1 MTTILRWDLDL
12 NSKQLVS
19 GTILS
24 LLFISFIIPS
34 IQAIATRQTAMLSY
48 IEQCKVG
55 PGFGNTPDASVPT
68 LESTFQALYIL
79 NAYNNFAEVNV
90 NALISWVNSCRNA
103 DHGYGNTNHT
113 SVVSDISSTYYATW
127 ILDLFDRNLDNRT
140 DEWVAACQ
148 NKSSSFGEKINGT
161 ATLSATY
168 YGLETLYL
176 NNTNLKAYNVSTWIL
191 ERQNTK
197 PSSLGY
203 GGFATDSNSSNMGA
217 TWAAIGAIKRLNS
230 GGYLIEPLISWINR
244 SQNNISYDDNFG
256 AFSTTPTDTDWSLLN
271 TYAAIYSLQTLGS
284 SYLARINL
292 EATLDWL
299 ITLQNTDGGF
309 RVNSFIG
316 SSSLSATYY
325 AFRTLEL
332 VDQEPLLSGN
342 VPWESPFEMP
352 IWAWILIILGIGIAA
367 IFIIKKFYLD

>member
-19 GTILS
+19 GIFLS

-79 NAYNNFAEVNV
+79 NAYNNLAEVNV

-127 ILDLFDRNLDNRT
+127 ILILFDRSLDNRT

-148 NKSSSFGEKINGT
+148 NKSSSFGGKINGT

-217 TWAAIGAIKRLNS
+217 TWVAIGAIERLNS
-230 GGYLIEPLISWINR
+230 SGYLIEPLIWWINR
-244 SQNNISYDDNFG
+244 SQNTVSYDDNFG
-256 AFSTTPTDTDWSLLN
+256 AFSIKPTETDWSLLN
-271 TYAAIYSLQTLGS
+271 TYAAVYSLQTLGA

-309 RVNSFIG
+309 HVNSFTG

-342 VPWESPFEMP
+342 IPWESPFEMP
-352 IWAWILIILGIGIAA
+352 IWAWVLVILGIGIAT

>member
-1 MTTILRWDLDL
+1 
-12 NSKQLVS
+12 
-19 GTILS
+19 
-24 LLFISFIIPS
+24 
-34 IQAIATRQTAMLSY
+34 MLSY

-79 NAYNNFAEVNV
+79 NAYNNLAEVNV
-90 NALISWVNSCRNA
+90 NALISWVNSYRNA

-127 ILDLFDRNLDNRT
+127 ILDLFDRSLDNRT
-140 DEWVAACQ
+140 DEWVAGCQ

-244 SQNNISYDDNFG
+244 SQNTVSYDDNFG
-256 AFSTTPTDTDWSLLN
+256 AFSTKPTETDWSLLN
-271 TYAAIYSLQTLGS
+271 TYAAIYSLQTLGA

-309 RVNSFIG
+309 HVNSFTG

-332 VDQEPLLSGN
+332 VNQEPLLSGN

-352 IWAWILIILGIGIAA
+352 IWAWVLVILGIGIAGT
-367 IFIIKKFYLD
+367 FIIKKFYLD

>member
-12 NSKQLVS
+12 NVKQLVS
-19 GTILS
+19 GIFLG
-24 LLFISFIIPS
+24 LLCISFVMPS
-34 IQAIATRQTAMLSY
+34 IQAVATRQSAMLDY
-48 IEQCKVG
+48 IEQCQVG
-55 PGFGNTPDASVPT
+55 PGFGNTPAATVPT

-79 NAYNNFAEVNV
+79 NACSQLSKINE
-90 NALISWVNSCRNA
+90 NALIKWVNSCRNA
-103 DHGYGNTNHT
+103 DHGYGNTNQT
-113 SVVSDISSTYYATW
+113 VVVSDITSTYYATW
-127 ILDLFDRNLDNRT
+127 ILELFDRSLDNRT

-148 NKSSSFGEKINGT
+148 NKSSSFGDKINGT

-191 ERQNTK
+191 ERQNIV

-203 GGFATDSNSSNMGA
+203 GGFATDRNSSNMGA
-217 TWAAIGAIKRLNS
+217 TWAAIGAIKRLSS
-230 GGYLIEPLISWINR
+230 GGYLLEPLISWINR
-244 SQNNISYDDNFG
+244 SQNTVSYDNNFG
-256 AFSTTPTDTDWSLLN
+256 AFSSKPTETDWSLLN
-271 TYAAIYSLQTLGS
+271 TYGAIYSLQKLGAA
-284 SYLARINL
+284 YLTRIDL

-299 ITLQNTDGGF
+299 IPLQNTDGGF
-309 RVNSFIG
+309 RVNSFTG

-332 VDQEPLLSGN
+332 VNQESLLSEN

-352 IWAWILIILGIGIAA
+352 IWAWVLIAIGIGIAA
-367 IFIIKKFYLD
+367 IFIIKKFYMD

>member
-12 NSKQLVS
+12 NVKQLVS
-19 GTILS
+19 GIFLS
-24 LLFISFIIPS
+24 LLFISFVIPS
-34 IQAIATRQTAMLSY
+34 IQAVATRQSAMLDY

-55 PGFGNTPDASVPT
+55 PGFGNTPTATVPT

-79 NAYNNFAEVNV
+79 NAYNHLSEVNI
-90 NALISWVNSCRNA
+90 NALISWVNKCRNV
-103 DHGYGNTNHT
+103 DHGYRNTNRT
-113 SVVSDISSTYYATW
+113 AVVSDIVSTYYATW
-127 ILDLFDRNLDNRT
+127 ILDLFDRSLDNRT

-191 ERQNTK
+191 ERQNII

-203 GGFATDSNSSNMGA
+203 GGFATDRNSSNMGA
-217 TWAAIGAIKRLNS
+217 TWAAIGAIKRLSS
-230 GGYLIEPLISWINR
+230 GGYLLEPLISWINR
-244 SQNNISYDDNFG
+244 SQNNVSYDDDFG
-256 AFSTTPTDTDWSLLN
+256 AFSDQPTEADWSLLN
-271 TYAAIYSLQTLGS
+271 TYAAVYSLQTLGAK
-284 SYLARINL
+284 YLARINL
-292 EATLDWL
+292 AATLDWL

-309 RVNSFIG
+309 RVSSLTG
-316 SSSLSATYY
+316 SSSLSVTYY

-332 VDQEPLLSGN
+332 VNQEALLSEN

-352 IWAWILIILGIGIAA
+352 IWAWVLIAIGIGIVA
-367 IFIIKKFYLD
+367 IVIIKKFYLD

>member
-12 NSKQLVS
+12 KVKQLLS
-19 GTILS
+19 GIFLS
-24 LLFISFIIPS
+24 LLFISFVIPS
-34 IQAIATRQTAMLSY
+34 IQAVATRQTAMLDY

-55 PGFGNTPDASVPT
+55 PGFGNTPAATVPT

-79 NAYNNFAEVNV
+79 NAYSHLSEINEH
-90 NALISWVNSCRNA
+90 ALISWVNSCRNA

-113 SVVSDISSTYYATW
+113 AVVSDITSTYYATW
-127 ILDLFDRNLDNRT
+127 ILDLFDRSLDNRT

-161 ATLSATY
+161 AILSATY

-176 NNTNLKAYNVSTWIL
+176 NSTNLKAYNVSTWIL
-191 ERQNTK
+191 ERQNTIL
-197 PSSLGY
+197 SSLGY
-203 GGFATDSNSSNMGA
+203 GGFATDRNSSNMGA
-217 TWAAIGAIKRLNS
+217 TWAAIGAVKRLNS
-230 GGYLIEPLISWINR
+230 SGYLLEPLISWINR
-244 SQNNISYDDNFG
+244 SQNTVSYDDNFG
-256 AFSTTPTDTDWSLLN
+256 AFSSKTTEIDWSLLN
-271 TYAAIYSLQTLGS
+271 TYGAIYSLLTLGA

-309 RVNSFIG
+309 RVNSFTG
-316 SSSLSATYY
+316 SSSLSATYC

-332 VDQEPLLSGN
+332 VNQEPLLSEN

-352 IWAWILIILGIGIAA
+352 IWAWVLIALGIGIIA
-367 IFIIKKFYLD
+367 IFIIKKFYMD